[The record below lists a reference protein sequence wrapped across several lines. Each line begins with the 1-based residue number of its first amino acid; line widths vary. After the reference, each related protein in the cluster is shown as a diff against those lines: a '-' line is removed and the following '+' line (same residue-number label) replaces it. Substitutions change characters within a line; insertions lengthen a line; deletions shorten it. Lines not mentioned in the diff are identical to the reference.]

1 MTAFLTFV
9 LSNFSLSFLVI
20 GLVAG
25 AVSAW
30 YGGEPRTKEMVAD
43 RLLWGFL
50 LFTLGIAYLY
60 NAVMH
65 TMFAEMAAGFIGWAN
80 SPFQYEVGYASLGFG
95 VVAILA
101 RKSTF
106 EFRLAAILGPAMF
119 SLGAAGGHL
128 YQMITAHNFAP
139 GNAGVVFWTD
149 IFIPVIGFVL
159 LRLAHPDRGCCR
171 SRDAVAGHVE

>member
-20 GLVAG
+20 GLIAG
-25 AVSAW
+25 AVCVW
-30 YGGEPRTKEMVAD
+30 HGGEPRTKEMVAD
-43 RLLWGFL
+43 RFLWGFL

-65 TMFAEMAAGFIGWAN
+65 TVFAEMAAGFIGWAN

-106 EFRLAAILGPAMF
+106 EFRLAAILGPALF
-119 SLGAAGGHL
+119 SWGAAGGHL
-128 YQMITAHNFAP
+128 YQMIAARNFAP

-159 LRLAHPDRGCCR
+159 LRLAYPDRGCCR
-171 SRDAVAGHVE
+171 GKTGSAE